1 MQTLET
7 QLQAAATLIQEQ
19 QQAIQD
25 LSAKTDT
32 QGLVIMRQQLTNVGL
47 QQQLDELAS
56 KIDVIGQ
63 LAMQHALPVI
73 AATEGGEENV

>member
-1 MQTLET
+1 MQTLES
-7 QLQAAATLIQEQ
+7 QLQAAAALVKEQ
-19 QQAIQD
+19 QDDITALKAKADIQG
-25 LSAKTDT
+25 A
-32 QGLVIMRQQLTNVGL
+32 VIM
-47 QQQLDELAS
+47 QQQLDNAELRQQIAELAS